1 MCKESKVT
9 DSAHSLWVINAET
22 QTGEEMSETLW
33 MVRSR
38 VSNPDVQYAACMLLK
53 WNNLKLSDEEAES
66 VK

>member
-9 DSAHSLWVINAET
+9 DSAHSLWVINAEI

>member
-9 DSAHSLWVINAET
+9 DSAHSICVINAET

-53 WNNLKLSDEEAES
+53 
-66 VK
+66 